1 MSILLIQADARRLP
15 IADNCVHCCVTSPP
29 YWNLRNYKI
38 PGQLG
43 LEKTPEEYVAV
54 MVDVFREVKRV
65 LRPDATLWLNMGDSY
80 LSGISS
86 VRTKETPE
94 TGISRELPRNW
105 FADANKIPRN
115 GKPPGW
121 KAKDLVPVS
130 WMLALALRADGWY
143 LRSDIVW
150 YKKNPMPET
159 VKDRPTKTHEYIFL
173 LSKSARYYYNA
184 EAIKE
189 DVTGNAHT
197 RGDGVNP
204 KSLAIPAGW
213 DTSTGNG
220 GHGNIHKQGRNNQPN
235 GGSRYNSPTYT
246 RNGRGRVKQNESW
259 SSAMSGVLPIGSKRN
274 KRTVWE
280 INPQPFPGA
289 HFATFP
295 EELAKTCI
303 LAGCPPG
310 GIVFDPFVGSGTTAL
325 VARDL
330 QCKAIGVDLNPA
342 YLEIARRRLAQNV
355 MEFQ

>member
-1 MSILLIQADARRLP
+1 LSILLIQADARSLP
-15 IADNCVHCCVTSPP
+15 IADESVHCCVTSPP

-65 LRPDATLWLNMGDSY
+65 LRSDGTLWLNMGGSY

-86 VRTKETPE
+86 VRTKETPA
-94 TGISRELPRNW
+94 TGIDRNLPRNW
-105 FADANKIPRN
+105 FADANKISRN

-143 LRSDIVW
+143 LRCDIVW

-159 VKDRPTKTHEYIFL
+159 VKDRPTKAHEYIFL
-173 LSKSARYYYNA
+173 LSKSPRYYYNA

-189 DVTGNAHT
+189 DVTGQAHS
-197 RGDGVNP
+197 RGNGVNP
-204 KSLAIPAGW
+204 KAVPTGW
-213 DTSTGNG
+213 DTSKGKD
-220 GHGNIHKQGRNNQPN
+220 GHGNIHCDGR
-235 GGSRYNSPTYT
+235 SRPE
-246 RNGRGRVKQNESW
+246 GRIKQNPSF
-259 SSAMSGVLPIGSKRN
+259 SAAMSGILPAGSKRN
-274 KRTVWE
+274 KRSVWQ
-280 INPQPFPGA
+280 INPQAFPGA

-310 GIVFDPFVGSGTTAL
+310 GIVFDPFIGSGTTAL

-330 QCKAIGVDLNPA
+330 QCKAIGIDLNRA
-342 YLEIARRRLAQNV
+342 YLKIARRRIAQNV
-355 MEFQ
+355 LEFA